1 MNKEPSGIDADAVT
15 WNLYDGRRRYYK
27 YADCWRRRHLGR
39 RQIFTIENPDEV
51 NSDALTLKITAKD
64 RAGNTGTYEKTFQ
77 IDTKPAIITWDYA
90 ADSCKPNTEG
100 YAKGDVVLEVKIK
113 DTHFDAEKTLLHYTE
128 DGVCHEMPFAGNTDS
143 QAGISIEA
151 ESADEDLSEY
161 TYSLTFSGEHK
172 YEKVLVSSTDSF
184 GNGPSKSDEKSFTV
198 DKTAPAVSL
207 TYMEEDNPLHGAR
220 YFQAGREAELT
231 VTDRN
236 LDLKNTKITV
246 AVKNLAGLEDKWTFS
261 LENQGYSN
269 DYFSA
274 ETAKA
279 AEDAVT
285 VYFTFKETR
294 IMSLRNW
301 SAAIWRNGQQRL
313 TWKTAGRRKTLR

>member
-1 MNKEPSGIDADAVT
+1 M
-15 WNLYDGRRRYYK
+15 
-27 YADCWRRRHLGR
+27 
-39 RQIFTIENPDEV
+39 
-51 NSDALTLKITAKD
+51 
-64 RAGNTGTYEKTFQ
+64 
-77 IDTKPAIITWDYA
+77 
-90 ADSCKPNTEG
+90 
-100 YAKGDVVLEVKIK
+100 EVKIK

-172 YEKVLVSSTDSF
+172 YEKVWVSSTDSF

-207 TYMEEDNPLHGAR
+207 TYMEEGNPLHGAR

-246 AVKNLAGLEDKWTFS
+246 AVKNLAGLEDKWDLFIGEPG
-261 LENQGYSN
+261 LLQ
-269 DYFSA
+269 
-274 ETAKA
+274 
-279 AEDAVT
+279 
-285 VYFTFKETR
+285 
-294 IMSLRNW
+294 
-301 SAAIWRNGQQRL
+301 
-313 TWKTAGRRKTLR
+313 

>member
-1 MNKEPSGIDADAVT
+1 MKRFWFLLQIV
-15 WNLYDGRRRYYK
+15 
-27 YADCWRRRHLGR
+27 LGM
-39 RQIFTIENPDEV
+39 D
-51 NSDALTLKITAKD
+51 
-64 RAGNTGTYEKTFQ
+64 
-77 IDTKPAIITWDYA
+77 
-90 ADSCKPNTEG
+90 
-100 YAKGDVVLEVKIK
+100 
-113 DTHFDAEKTLLHYTE
+113 
-128 DGVCHEMPFAGNTDS
+128 
-143 QAGISIEA
+143 
-151 ESADEDLSEY
+151 
-161 TYSLTFSGEHK
+161 
-172 YEKVLVSSTDSF
+172 
-184 GNGPSKSDEKSFTV
+184 PSKSDEKSFTV

-285 VYFTFKETR
+285 VYFTFKGDANYVIEELVCRDMAERT
-294 IMSLRNW
+294 
-301 SAAIWRNGQQRL
+301 AAADVENGGTAENVTIKELFPL
-313 TWKTAGRRKTLR
+313 TLQWIKQIPEEMFPLPWKKVCGIDL